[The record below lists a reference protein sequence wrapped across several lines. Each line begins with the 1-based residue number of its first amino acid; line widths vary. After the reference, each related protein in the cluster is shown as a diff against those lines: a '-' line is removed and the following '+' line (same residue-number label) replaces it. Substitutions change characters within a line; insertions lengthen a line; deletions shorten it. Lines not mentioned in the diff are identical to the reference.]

1 MEIIMS
7 KTATTMKLSKKTL
20 DIFKNFSTINA
31 SIYVEPGNRLYTV
44 SGATS
49 VVAIANIDETFD
61 NKFCVYELSKFLGI
75 VSLFSNPE
83 FEFSDKYVTISSQNS
98 TQVKYHFCQPRLVE
112 KLVDDYGKTPKI
124 TNPVYKFT
132 ITTKQMDDL
141 IRAASVLELT
151 ALKITKSE
159 DEGIDIA
166 AFDKSDASA
175 NTYTVN
181 IPDGDVRTDECKEVV
196 INIDLLKLMPGDYD
210 VEIGSNFVTK
220 WSNKTIDLTYYIVK
234 EKVKD

>member
-1 MEIIMS
+1 MS

-20 DIFKNFSTINA
+20 DIFKNFSAINA
-31 SIYVEPGNRLYTV
+31 SIYVEPGNKLYTV
-44 SGATS
+44 SSATS

-61 NKFCVYELSKFLGI
+61 NKFCIYELSKFLGI

-83 FEFSDKYVTISSQNS
+83 FEFDDKYVTISGQNG

-112 KLVDDYGKTPKI
+112 KLVGDHGKTPKI
-124 TNPVYKFT
+124 TNPSYKFT
-132 ITTKQMDDL
+132 ITTKQIDDL
-141 IRAASVLELT
+141 IRAASVLQLSS
-151 ALKITKSE
+151 LKITKN
-159 DEGIDIA
+159 DDVIDIT

-181 IPDGDVRTDECKEVV
+181 IMNGIVNKDDSEEVV

-220 WSNKTIDLTYYIVK
+220 WSNKSTDLTYYIVK
-234 EKVKD
+234 EKLKD

>member
-1 MEIIMS
+1 MS

-20 DIFKNFSTINA
+20 DIFKNFSAINA

-61 NKFCVYELSKFLGI
+61 NKFCIYELSKFLGI

-83 FEFSDKYVTISSQNS
+83 FEFDDKYVTISGQNG
-98 TQVKYHFCQPRLVE
+98 TEVKYHFCQPRLVE

-124 TNPVYKFT
+124 TNPSYKFN
-132 ITTKQMDDL
+132 ISTKQIDDL
-141 IRAASVLELT
+141 IRAASVLQLT
-151 ALKITKSE
+151 GLKITKSD
-159 DEGIDIA
+159 DEGIDIT
-166 AFDKSDASA
+166 AFDRSDASA

-181 IPDGDVRTDECKEVV
+181 IADGSVKKDDAEEVI

-220 WSNKTIDLTYYIVK
+220 WSNKSIDLTYYIVK